1 MKLEIE
7 IDLTPEE
14 ARTLLGLPDLQPLHD
29 IYLNRMKTF
38 VEKGVTPEMMGDMVK
53 NWSSFGGAGM
63 GLIQQLLGGVAGGLG
78 GGRGSTPKPSGTDAE
93 AKPGSRK
100 R

>member
-29 IYLNRMKTF
+29 IYLNRMKSF

-53 NWSSFGGAGM
+53 SWSSFGGAGM
-63 GLIQQLLGGVAGGLG
+63 GLIQQLLGGVAGGLAA
-78 GGRGSTPKPSGTDAE
+78 GRKPSEPTGADAAE
-93 AKPGSRK
+93 PRQGSRK

>member
-7 IDLTPEE
+7 LDLTPEE

-38 VEKGVTPEMMGDMVK
+38 VDKGVTPEMMSDMVK
-53 NWSSFGGAGM
+53 NWSSFGGAGI
-63 GLIQQLLGGVAGGLG
+63 GLLQQVIGGVAGGLAG
-78 GGRGSTPKPSGTDAE
+78 GSARRGTEEGDGGE
-93 AKPGSRK
+93 PGAGRK

>member
-1 MKLEIE
+1 MKVEIE

-29 IYLNRMKTF
+29 IYLNRMKNF
-38 VEKGVTPEMMGDMVK
+38 VEKGVTPDMMADMVK

-63 GLIQQLLGGVAGGLG
+63 GLIQQVLGGMASGLG
-78 GGRGSTPKPSGTDAE
+78 GSARRSDADAPDAPKPG
-93 AKPGSRK
+93 K

>member
-1 MKLEIE
+1 MKVEIE

-29 IYLNRMKTF
+29 AYLGRMQNF
-38 VEKGVTPEMMGDMVK
+38 IEKGVTPAMMGDMVRS
-53 NWSSFGGAGM
+53 WSSFGGAGM
-63 GLIQQLLGGVAGGLG
+63 GLIQQLVGGMMSGKN
-78 GGRGSTPKPSGTDAE
+78 STTSDADADPKPGA
-93 AKPGSRK
+93 RK

>member
-1 MKLEIE
+1 MKVEIE

-14 ARTLLGLPDLQPLHD
+14 ARTLLGLPDLKPLQD
-29 IYLNRMKTF
+29 AYLGRMQNF

-53 NWSSFGGAGM
+53 SWSSFGGAGM
-63 GLIQQLLGGVAGGLG
+63 GLIQQLLGSALG
-78 GGRGSTPKPSGTDAE
+78 GGTRKSEDSAPDAE
-93 AKPGSRK
+93 KPGGRK